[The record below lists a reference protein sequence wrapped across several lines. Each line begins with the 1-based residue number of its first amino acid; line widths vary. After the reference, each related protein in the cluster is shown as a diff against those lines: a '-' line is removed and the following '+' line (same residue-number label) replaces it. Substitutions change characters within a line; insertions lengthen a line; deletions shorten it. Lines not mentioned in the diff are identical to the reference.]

1 MRKVTAANILVA
13 TGSVPHRPPDI
24 PWDDPNVEDSDTI
37 LELEEM
43 PRRMVVIGAGVIG
56 CEYASM
62 FAALGVNV
70 TLIDKRNELLPFLDM
85 EMSEAL
91 RVAFVT
97 MGIDVRLEDA
107 HAEFKKEG
115 SHSVVNLQKGGKIV
129 CDKVLFCG
137 GRSGATKGL
146 DLESAGV
153 KLGVRGSVA
162 VDPHYRSN
170 VPNVFAAGDVIG
182 FPALAS
188 TSMEQGRLAA
198 LHAFGMSD
206 EGSLAHGAGT
216 TLPYGIYTIPE
227 VSCVGL
233 SEEDAKAKG
242 ISVVS
247 GKGDFEHNA
256 RAKINGFSH
265 GFVKLVFEKR
275 TRICIGAH
283 AIGDRATELIHIGQC
298 AVAFGGTVD
307 AMAGMVFNYPTLSE
321 CFKHAA
327 RDALSRWPE

>member
-1 MRKVTAANILVA
+1 
-13 TGSVPHRPPDI
+13 
-24 PWDDPNVEDSDTI
+24 
-37 LELEEM
+37 
-43 PRRMVVIGAGVIG
+43 
-56 CEYASM
+56 
-62 FAALGVNV
+62 
-70 TLIDKRNELLPFLDM
+70 
-85 EMSEAL
+85 
-91 RVAFVT
+91 
-97 MGIDVRLEDA
+97 
-107 HAEFKKEG
+107 
-115 SHSVVNLQKGGKIV
+115 
-129 CDKVLFCG
+129 
-137 GRSGATKGL
+137 
-146 DLESAGV
+146 
-153 KLGVRGSVA
+153 
-162 VDPHYRSN
+162 
-170 VPNVFAAGDVIG
+170 
-182 FPALAS
+182 
-188 TSMEQGRLAA
+188 MEQGRLAA
-198 LHAFGMSD
+198 LHAFGESD
-206 EGSLAHGAGT
+206 EGSVAHGAGK

-242 ISVVS
+242 IPVVA